1 MSASTTTDDKSE
13 IECDDDEK
21 ETRVGVITPFRDS
34 PEECARFVRLVDK
47 VYSVK
52 SFSCRLFI
60 NKLKTDK
67 GKKKKTKKK
76 IINEDDD
83 DDENIHSNEN
93 EDDKVYL
100 GYSKCGKRTTT
111 TDEMNPVVC
120 SKCYENLFCTYLN
133 EYEQRE
139 FRTVVLCSG
148 EERLLKYTDEVAK
161 IIRERE
167 NTEERESMAQMA
179 KEKRIEEEKKRIEEE
194 EELRRKEEEEEKLE
208 RERARL
214 IARKLEEKE
223 KFFSRREQREFTN
236 KELLEIVNNTEEGKR
251 ILDREKTGARN
262 SQGGE

>member
-1 MSASTTTDDKSE
+1 MSASTTTDNKSE

-21 ETRVGVITPFRDS
+21 GTRVGVITPFRDS

-52 SFSCRLFI
+52 SSSFSCRLFI
-60 NKLKTDK
+60 NKLKTKKD
-67 GKKKKTKKK
+67 KKKTKKK
-76 IINEDDD
+76 IHDDDDD

-100 GYSKCGKRTTT
+100 GYSMCGKRTTTT

-139 FRTVVLCSG
+139 FKTVVLCSG

-214 IARKLEEKE
+214 IARKLEEKRN
-223 KFFSRREQREFTN
+223 FSREENRES
-236 KELLEIVNNTEEGKR
+236 LR
-251 ILDREKTGARN
+251 IKNCWRL
-262 SQGGE
+262 

>member
-1 MSASTTTDDKSE
+1 M
-13 IECDDDEK
+13 
-21 ETRVGVITPFRDS
+21 
-34 PEECARFVRLVDK
+34 RLVDK

-52 SFSCRLFI
+52 SSSFSCRLFI
-60 NKLKTDK
+60 NKLKTKD
-67 GKKKKTKKK
+67 KKKTKKK
-76 IINEDDD
+76 IHDDDD
-83 DDENIHSNEN
+83 DDEKIHSKTKS
-93 EDDKVYL
+93 EDEPSHTRRYT
-100 GYSKCGKRTTT
+100 KCVKRITT

-139 FRTVVLCSG
+139 FKTVVLCSG

-251 ILDREKTGARN
+251 ILDREKERLELEIAK
-262 SQGGE
+262 GGE

>member
-1 MSASTTTDDKSE
+1 MSASTTTDKSE
-13 IECDDDEK
+13 IECEDDEK
-21 ETRVGVITPFRDS
+21 DERVGVIIPFRDS

-52 SFSCRLFI
+52 SSALSCRLFI
-60 NKLKTDK
+60 NKLKTKD
-67 GKKKKTKKK
+67 KKKTKKK
-76 IINEDDD
+76 IHDDD
-83 DDENIHSNEN
+83 DDEMHSNEN

-139 FRTVVLCSG
+139 FKTVVLCSG
-148 EERLLKYTDEVAK
+148 EERHLKYTDEVAK

-194 EELRRKEEEEEKLE
+194 EERRRKEEEEEKLE

-223 KFFSRREQREFTN
+223 KFFSRREQREITN

-251 ILDREKTGARN
+251 ILEREKERLELEIA
-262 SQGGE
+262 

>member
-1 MSASTTTDDKSE
+1 M
-13 IECDDDEK
+13 
-21 ETRVGVITPFRDS
+21 
-34 PEECARFVRLVDK
+34 RLVDK
-47 VYSVK
+47 VSVK

-100 GYSKCGKRTTT
+100 GYSMCGKRTTT

-139 FRTVVLCSG
+139 FKTVVLCSG

-194 EELRRKEEEEEKLE
+194 EELRLS
-208 RERARL
+208 L
-214 IARKLEEKE
+214 IH
-223 KFFSRREQREFTN
+223 
-236 KELLEIVNNTEEGKR
+236 I
-251 ILDREKTGARN
+251 
-262 SQGGE
+262 